1 MTLGTAGGQ
10 RVRFIITQ
18 VMQKFGFDGSVG
30 ISGKNSVHVGPD
42 DELFGV
48 HNVGNDRAGEIGAIA
63 AECSDTSVGSR
74 TNETGD
80 DGDLRAGF
88 EKRKKSGTAP
98 LAGFFQL
105 RSLASR
111 NVSQVRTKSEEATGD
126 SGDSGLLETGG
137 KETSAEAFAKGRR
150 RRSAS
155 SARSGGCNLAI

>member
-1 MTLGTAGGQ
+1 MRMKDFGTAGGQ

-42 DELFGV
+42 DEFFGV
-48 HNVGNDRAGEIGAIA
+48 HDVGNDRAGKIGAIA
-63 AECSDTSVGSR
+63 AERGDTSVGSR

-80 DGDLRAGF
+80 DGDEAGF

-105 RSLASR
+105 RLGVAERVTGKDEIGGSD
-111 NVSQVRTKSEEATGD
+111 GD

-137 KETSAEAFAKGRR
+137 KETSAEAFAKGGE
-150 RRSAS
+150 AIGEFG
-155 SARSGGCNLAI
+155 AGGNMAI